1 MINEVVSGLQL
12 GHLLRK
18 GVGKTLGLERLGEEM
33 SEYRSE
39 IPQERRTWA

>member
-18 GVGKTLGLERLGEEM
+18 GVGKILGLERLGEEM
-33 SEYRSE
+33 SEYKSE